1 MNRSVMLGERDHRNF
16 KRKLE
21 VVEKRW
27 ISTGGASQVD
37 DGDLDCEGGTLSG
50 GSGGSGGGRV

>member
-1 MNRSVMLGERDHRNF
+1 MLGERDHRNF